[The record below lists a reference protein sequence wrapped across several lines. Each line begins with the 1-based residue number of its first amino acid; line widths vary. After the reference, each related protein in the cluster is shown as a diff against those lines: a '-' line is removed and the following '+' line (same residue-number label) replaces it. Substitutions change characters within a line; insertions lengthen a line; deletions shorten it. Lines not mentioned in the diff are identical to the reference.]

1 MDIPRRDLAQ
11 GDVPGTAVDDDEE
24 PTLPITITGPSSL
37 AEDVRAEIAAIIATK
52 KSRSTQRIRDV
63 PVHMLPFILAKLP
76 KYQSEEITLALNEP
90 GREAVI
96 SGERET
102 VVRTIGQIKDDVTDW
117 EQSLENISLSIPK
130 RQHRLLLGQ
139 GAEELMAKTKC
150 AVIPTPFDE
159 PGDLVTV
166 WGKSDDISVA
176 LGAVYEMARSKHSA
190 EVVLPGPLTYA
201 SQITTYLTRSA
212 YLKSLSTSHSGLSI
226 YIRKLEGAL
235 REVEIDW
242 LVHKTLIGKNGKK
255 SVSLCVCL
263 GQCIL
268 IMGYCTESSN
278 SKNTIMSCCSFHK
291 SHRSRQGC
299 SWFMIL

>member
-1 MDIPRRDLAQ
+1 MRLSVLVCVIITLSIWNISYSFHRSRSWYRPPSPLSVQSSAPKVSSWNLWKRAPIFHSYELGASLNKIREGTGNSVKVDIPRRDLAQ

-90 GREAVI
+90 GREVVI

-139 GAEELMAKTKC
+139 GAEELMAKTRC

-190 EVVLPGPLTYA
+190 EVVLP
-201 SQITTYLTRSA
+201 
-212 YLKSLSTSHSGLSI
+212 
-226 YIRKLEGAL
+226 
-235 REVEIDW
+235 
-242 LVHKTLIGKNGKK
+242 
-255 SVSLCVCL
+255 C
-263 GQCIL
+263 
-268 IMGYCTESSN
+268 
-278 SKNTIMSCCSFHK
+278 
-291 SHRSRQGC
+291 
-299 SWFMIL
+299 

>member
-1 MDIPRRDLAQ
+1 
-11 GDVPGTAVDDDEE
+11 
-24 PTLPITITGPSSL
+24 
-37 AEDVRAEIAAIIATK
+37 
-52 KSRSTQRIRDV
+52 
-63 PVHMLPFILAKLP
+63 MLPFILAKLP

-226 YIRKLEGAL
+226 YVTSPALAQKTGGVHVEFLGEKAEIDEVVKELNELIRKLEGAL